1 MGHVRVHNA
10 EKSLSF
16 CYLTKQRL
24 INGLEDGVNE
34 RHGRHDDASP
44 GYRPKFHVFTEK
56 GSTETGVLNMPSWK
70 AKKLRK
76 LRQEKVL
83 LELGVICTNPRTG
96 ASEETARPRREDNHS
111 VNV

>member
-1 MGHVRVHNA
+1 MTRKSQRINEKPGMGHVRVHNA

-56 GSTETGVLNMPSWK
+56 
-70 AKKLRK
+70 
-76 LRQEKVL
+76 
-83 LELGVICTNPRTG
+83 
-96 ASEETARPRREDNHS
+96 ASS
-111 VNV
+111 VTPCSRSGWDCGGL

>member
-56 GSTETGVLNMPSWK
+56 AYLWRDVPLALMAGDGQAPV
-70 AKKLRK
+70 
-76 LRQEKVL
+76 QVV
-83 LELGVICTNPRTG
+83 GCTNEG
-96 ASEETARPRREDNHS
+96 QVREGLGEVS
-111 VNV
+111 QVFAT